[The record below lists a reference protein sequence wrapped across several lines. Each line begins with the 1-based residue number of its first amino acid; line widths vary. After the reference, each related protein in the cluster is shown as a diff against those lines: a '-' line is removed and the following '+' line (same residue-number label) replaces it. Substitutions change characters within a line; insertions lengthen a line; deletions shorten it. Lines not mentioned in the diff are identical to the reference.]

1 MRALSLPAGPHG
13 NSRQS
18 CRNKRPEKHGP
29 NENSALNPQ
38 LIADEIL
45 HAVLRLASVGHPSE
59 LPAFFP
65 WFLFV
70 PWDRR
75 IVMIVRILDES
86 CVLLCR
92 A

>member
-1 MRALSLPAGPHG
+1 MLALSLPAGPQG
-13 NSRQS
+13 NSCQS
-18 CRNKRPEKHGP
+18 GLNKRPEKHLP
-29 NENSALNPQ
+29 NQNSVVNPQ
-38 LIADEIL
+38 LIADKIL

>member
-1 MRALSLPAGPHG
+1 M
-13 NSRQS
+13 
-18 CRNKRPEKHGP
+18 P
-29 NENSALNPQ
+29 NENSGINPQ
-38 LIADEIL
+38 LIADKIL
-45 HAVLRLASVGHPSE
+45 HAVSRLASVGHPGE
-59 LPAFFP
+59 LPAFLP

-70 PWDRR
+70 PWDRG

>member
-1 MRALSLPAGPHG
+1 VPND
-13 NSRQS
+13 NS
-18 CRNKRPEKHGP
+18 GI
-29 NENSALNPQ
+29 NPQ
-38 LIADEIL
+38 LIADKIL

-70 PWDRR
+70 PWHRG
-75 IVMIVRILDES
+75 IVMIARILDES